1 MTNNQE
7 TINTILIDV
16 LKGVKEAGSELY
28 AAGKAGVAQAV
39 DFALQQAPLIV
50 QEFLSWKM
58 GEAIFNCIFF
68 SIVVIILLS
77 IIVWAKKK
85 IKKLQSYDD
94 DIVKIKKLLYYDD
107 DIVFY
112 SMIITFC
119 IVFTVGST
127 IPIKNNIETII
138 KIKLA
143 PRVYIIE
150 YVTKK

>member
-16 LKGVKEAGSELY
+16 LKGVKETGSELY

-39 DFALQQAPLIV
+39 DFALQQAPLVV

-68 SIVVIILLS
+68 SIAVIILLS
-77 IIVWAKKK
+77 IIIWAKKK
-85 IKKLQSYDD
+85 IKKLQSC
-94 DIVKIKKLLYYDD
+94 DD

-112 SMIITFC
+112 SMIIFFC
-119 IVFTVGST
+119 IVFTVLST

-138 KIKLA
+138 IF
-143 PRVYIIE
+143 
-150 YVTKK
+150 

>member
-16 LKGVKEAGSELY
+16 LKGVKETGSELY

-39 DFALQQAPLIV
+39 DFALQQAPLVV

-58 GEAIFNCIFF
+58 SEAIINLIFF
-68 SIVVIILLS
+68 GVGTVILLFCL
-77 IIVWAKKK
+77 IFLLKKAKKNIENDAIVPIFFGTLFTVITLIALLNN
-85 IKKLQSYDD
+85 IKKDIQT
-94 DIVKIKKLLYYDD
+94 IVKIKR
-107 DIVFY
+107 
-112 SMIITFC
+112 
-119 IVFTVGST
+119 
-127 IPIKNNIETII
+127 
-138 KIKLA
+138 A

>member
-16 LKGVKEAGSELY
+16 LKGVKETGSELY

-39 DFALQQAPLIV
+39 DFALQQAPLVV

-58 GEAIFNCIFF
+58 AEAIFNCIFF

-77 IIVWAKKK
+77 LIVWAKKK
-85 IKKLQSYDD
+85 IKKLHSCDEY
-94 DIVKIKKLLYYDD
+94 IVLY
-107 DIVFY
+107 
-112 SMIITFC
+112 SIIIIFC
-119 IVFTVGST
+119 TMLTIGST

-150 YVTKK
+150 YVTNRK

>member
-16 LKGVKEAGSELY
+16 LKGVKETGSELY

-39 DFALQQAPLIV
+39 DFALQQAPLVV

-68 SIVVIILLS
+68 SIAVIILLS
-77 IIVWAKKK
+77 IIIWAKKK
-85 IKKLQSYDD
+85 IKKLQSC
-94 DIVKIKKLLYYDD
+94 DD

-127 IPIKNNIETII
+127 IPIKTNIETII

>member
-16 LKGVKEAGSELY
+16 LKGVKETGSELY

-39 DFALQQAPLIV
+39 DFALQQAPLVV

-58 GEAIFNCIFF
+58 SEAIINLIFF
-68 SIVVIILLS
+68 GIGTVIMLFCLVFLLKKGKKNIENDAIVPIFFGTAFTVIVLIALLNN
-77 IIVWAKKK
+77 
-85 IKKLQSYDD
+85 IKK
-94 DIVKIKKLLYYDD
+94 DIQ
-107 DIVFY
+107 
-112 SMIITFC
+112 
-119 IVFTVGST
+119 TVV
-127 IPIKNNIETII
+127 

-150 YVTKK
+150 YVTNK

>member
-16 LKGVKEAGSELY
+16 LKGVKETGSELY

-39 DFALQQAPLIV
+39 DFALQQAPLVV

-58 GEAIFNCIFF
+58 SEAIINLIFF
-68 SIVVIILLS
+68 GIGAVIILFCL
-77 IIVWAKKK
+77 VFLLKKAKKNIENDAIVPIFFGTLFTVITLIALLNN
-85 IKKLQSYDD
+85 IKK
-94 DIVKIKKLLYYDD
+94 DIQ
-107 DIVFY
+107 
-112 SMIITFC
+112 
-119 IVFTVGST
+119 T
-127 IPIKNNIETII
+127 IA

-150 YVTKK
+150 YVTNK

>member
-16 LKGVKEAGSELY
+16 LKGVKETGSELY

-39 DFALQQAPLIV
+39 DFALQQAPLVV

-58 GEAIFNCIFF
+58 SEAIINLIFF
-68 SIVVIILLS
+68 GVGTVILLFCL
-77 IIVWAKKK
+77 VFLLKKAKKY
-85 IKKLQSYDD
+85 SDHEE
-94 DIVKIKKLLYYDD
+94 IVPI
-107 DIVFY
+107 FFA
-112 SMIITFC
+112 TA
-119 IVFTVGST
+119 FTV
-127 IPIKNNIETII
+127 IVLIFLLRNIKNDIQTIA

>member
-16 LKGVKEAGSELY
+16 LKGVKETGSELY

-39 DFALQQAPLIV
+39 DFALQQAPLVV

-58 GEAIFNCIFF
+58 GEAIFNCVFF
-68 SIVVIILLS
+68 SIVIIILLS

-85 IKKLQSYDD
+85 IKKLHS
-94 DIVKIKKLLYYDD
+94 YDD

-127 IPIKNNIETII
+127 IPIKNNIEIII

>member
-16 LKGVKEAGSELY
+16 LKGVKETGSELY

-39 DFALQQAPLIV
+39 DFALQQAPLVV

-58 GEAIFNCIFF
+58 SEAIINLIFF
-68 SIVVIILLS
+68 GVGTVILFFCLVFLLKK
-77 IIVWAKKK
+77 AKKN
-85 IKKLQSYDD
+85 IENDA
-94 DIVKIKKLLYYDD
+94 IVPI
-107 DIVFY
+107 FFG
-112 SMIITFC
+112 T
-119 IVFTVGST
+119 VFTVITLIALLGNIKKDIQT
-127 IPIKNNIETII
+127 IV

>member
-16 LKGVKEAGSELY
+16 LKGVKETGSELY

-39 DFALQQAPLIV
+39 DFALQQAPLVV

-58 GEAIFNCIFF
+58 SEAIINLIFF
-68 SIVVIILLS
+68 GIGTVILLFCLGFLLKK
-77 IIVWAKKK
+77 AKKH
-85 IKKLQSYDD
+85 IDNEV
-94 DIVKIKKLLYYDD
+94 IVPIFFG
-107 DIVFY
+107 IA
-112 SMIITFC
+112 
-119 IVFTVGST
+119 FTV
-127 IPIKNNIETII
+127 IALIFLLRNIKNDIQTIA

>member
-7 TINTILIDV
+7 TINTILVDV
-16 LKGVKEAGSELY
+16 LKGVKETGSELY

-39 DFALQQAPLIV
+39 DFALQQAPLVV

-58 GEAIFNCIFF
+58 SEAIINLIFF
-68 SIVVIILLS
+68 GIATAIMLFCLVFLLKKAKKHFDTEVMVPIFFGTCFTVIIS
-77 IIVWAKKK
+77 IYLFIN
-85 IKKLQSYDD
+85 
-94 DIVKIKKLLYYDD
+94 
-107 DIVFY
+107 
-112 SMIITFC
+112 
-119 IVFTVGST
+119 
-127 IPIKNNIETII
+127 IKNNIQTIA

>member
-1 MTNNQE
+1 MLFSKAIKVIT
-7 TINTILIDV
+7 
-16 LKGVKEAGSELY
+16 VKSVPKNIGNIAS
-28 AAGKAGVAQAV
+28 
-39 DFALQQAPLIV
+39 FSIF
-50 QEFLSWKM
+50 FL
-58 GEAIFNCIFF
+58 AFF
-68 SIVVIILLS
+68 SIAVVILLS

-85 IKKLQSYDD
+85 INKLQS
-94 DIVKIKKLLYYDD
+94 YDD

>member
-16 LKGVKEAGSELY
+16 LKGVKETGSELY

-39 DFALQQAPLIV
+39 DFALQQAPLVV

-58 GEAIFNCIFF
+58 SEAIINLIFF
-68 SIVVIILLS
+68 GVGTVILLFCL
-77 IIVWAKKK
+77 IFLLKKAKKNIENDAIVPIFFGTLFTVITLIALLNN
-85 IKKLQSYDD
+85 IKK
-94 DIVKIKKLLYYDD
+94 DIQT
-107 DIVFY
+107 IV
-112 SMIITFC
+112 
-119 IVFTVGST
+119 
-127 IPIKNNIETII
+127 

>member
-16 LKGVKEAGSELY
+16 LKGVKETGSELY

-39 DFALQQAPLIV
+39 DFALQQAPLVV

-58 GEAIFNCIFF
+58 SEAIINLIFF
-68 SIVVIILLS
+68 GIGTVILLFCLGFLLKK
-77 IIVWAKKK
+77 AKKYSDHEEIVPIFFGTLFTVITLIALLNN
-85 IKKLQSYDD
+85 IKK
-94 DIVKIKKLLYYDD
+94 DIQT
-107 DIVFY
+107 IV
-112 SMIITFC
+112 
-119 IVFTVGST
+119 
-127 IPIKNNIETII
+127 

-150 YVTKK
+150 YVTNK

>member
-16 LKGVKEAGSELY
+16 LKGVKETGSELY

-39 DFALQQAPLIV
+39 DFALQQAPLVV

-58 GEAIFNCIFF
+58 SEAIINLIFF
-68 SIVVIILLS
+68 GVGTVILLFCL
-77 IIVWAKKK
+77 VFLLKKAKKNIENDAIVPIFFGTLFTVITLIALLNN
-85 IKKLQSYDD
+85 IKK
-94 DIVKIKKLLYYDD
+94 DIQ
-107 DIVFY
+107 
-112 SMIITFC
+112 
-119 IVFTVGST
+119 TVV
-127 IPIKNNIETII
+127 

-150 YVTKK
+150 YVTNK

>member
-16 LKGVKEAGSELY
+16 LKGVKETGSELY
-28 AAGKAGVAQAV
+28 AVGKAGVAQAV
-39 DFALQQAPLIV
+39 DFALQQAPLVV

-58 GEAIFNCIFF
+58 SEAIINLIFF
-68 SIVVIILLS
+68 GIGTVIMLFCLSFLLKK
-77 IIVWAKKK
+77 AKKY
-85 IKKLQSYDD
+85 SDHEE
-94 DIVKIKKLLYYDD
+94 IVPI
-107 DIVFY
+107 FFA
-112 SMIITFC
+112 TA
-119 IVFTVGST
+119 FTV
-127 IPIKNNIETII
+127 IVLIFLLRNIKNDIQTIA

>member
-16 LKGVKEAGSELY
+16 LKGVKETGSELY

-39 DFALQQAPLIV
+39 DFALQQAPLVV

-58 GEAIFNCIFF
+58 SEAIINLIFF
-68 SIVVIILLS
+68 GVGIVILLFCL
-77 IIVWAKKK
+77 VFLLKKAKKNIENDAIVPIFFGTLFTVITLIALLNN
-85 IKKLQSYDD
+85 IKK
-94 DIVKIKKLLYYDD
+94 DIQ
-107 DIVFY
+107 
-112 SMIITFC
+112 
-119 IVFTVGST
+119 TVV
-127 IPIKNNIETII
+127 

>member
-16 LKGVKEAGSELY
+16 LKGVKETGSELY

-39 DFALQQAPLIV
+39 DFALQQAPLVV

-58 GEAIFNCIFF
+58 SEAIINLIFF
-68 SIVVIILLS
+68 GIGTVILLFCL
-77 IIVWAKKK
+77 VFLLKKAKKNIENDAIVPIFFGTLFTVITLIALLNN
-85 IKKLQSYDD
+85 IKK
-94 DIVKIKKLLYYDD
+94 DIQ
-107 DIVFY
+107 
-112 SMIITFC
+112 
-119 IVFTVGST
+119 TVV
-127 IPIKNNIETII
+127 

-150 YVTKK
+150 YVTNK

>member
-16 LKGVKEAGSELY
+16 LKGVKETGSELY

-39 DFALQQAPLIV
+39 DFALQQAPLVV

-58 GEAIFNCIFF
+58 SEAIINLIFF
-68 SIVVIILLS
+68 GVGIVILLFCL
-77 IIVWAKKK
+77 VFLLKKAKKNIENDAIVPIFFGTLFTVITLIALLNN
-85 IKKLQSYDD
+85 IKK
-94 DIVKIKKLLYYDD
+94 DIQT
-107 DIVFY
+107 IV
-112 SMIITFC
+112 
-119 IVFTVGST
+119 
-127 IPIKNNIETII
+127 

>member
-16 LKGVKEAGSELY
+16 LKGVKETGSELY

-39 DFALQQAPLIV
+39 DFALQQAPLVV

-58 GEAIFNCIFF
+58 SEAIINLIFLGTGAL
-68 SIVVIILLS
+68 ILFCFFIFL
-77 IIVWAKKK
+77 IKKAKKH
-85 IKKLQSYDD
+85 IGNDA
-94 DIVKIKKLLYYDD
+94 IVPISMGMTITLAFMIALL
-107 DIVFY
+107 IN
-112 SMIITFC
+112 
-119 IVFTVGST
+119 
-127 IPIKNNIETII
+127 IKNNIQTIA

>member
-16 LKGVKEAGSELY
+16 LKGVKETGSELY

-39 DFALQQAPLIV
+39 DFALQQAPLVV

-58 GEAIFNCIFF
+58 SEAIINLIFF
-68 SIVVIILLS
+68 GIGTVIMLFCLVFLLKK
-77 IIVWAKKK
+77 AKKNIDNDGIVPIFFGTCFTVIVLIALLGS
-85 IKKLQSYDD
+85 IKKEIQ
-94 DIVKIKKLLYYDD
+94 
-107 DIVFY
+107 
-112 SMIITFC
+112 
-119 IVFTVGST
+119 TVV
-127 IPIKNNIETII
+127 

>member
-16 LKGVKEAGSELY
+16 LKGVKETGSELY

-39 DFALQQAPLIV
+39 DFALQQAPLVV

-58 GEAIFNCIFF
+58 SEAIINLIFF
-68 SIVVIILLS
+68 GIGAVILLFCL
-77 IIVWAKKK
+77 IYLLKKAKKH
-85 IKKLQSYDD
+85 IEDEA
-94 DIVKIKKLLYYDD
+94 IVPIFFG
-107 DIVFY
+107 I
-112 SMIITFC
+112 S
-119 IVFTVGST
+119 FTVISLIALLGYMKKDIQT
-127 IPIKNNIETII
+127 VV

-150 YVTKK
+150 YVTDRK

>member
-16 LKGVKEAGSELY
+16 LKGVKETGSELY

-39 DFALQQAPLIV
+39 DFALQQAPLVV

-58 GEAIFNCIFF
+58 SEAIINLIFF
-68 SIVVIILLS
+68 GVGTVILLFCLGFLLKK
-77 IIVWAKKK
+77 AKKNIENDAIVPIFFGTLFTVITLIALLNN
-85 IKKLQSYDD
+85 IKK
-94 DIVKIKKLLYYDD
+94 DIQT
-107 DIVFY
+107 IV
-112 SMIITFC
+112 
-119 IVFTVGST
+119 
-127 IPIKNNIETII
+127 

>member
-16 LKGVKEAGSELY
+16 LKGVKETGSELY
-28 AAGKAGVAQAV
+28 AAGKAGVAQAI
-39 DFALQQAPLIV
+39 DFALQQAPLVV

-85 IKKLQSYDD
+85 IKKLQS
-94 DIVKIKKLLYYDD
+94 YDD

>member
-16 LKGVKEAGSELY
+16 LKGVKETGSELY

-39 DFALQQAPLIV
+39 DLALQQAPLVV

-58 GEAIFNCIFF
+58 SEAIINLIFF
-68 SIVVIILLS
+68 GVGTVILLFCL
-77 IIVWAKKK
+77 VFLLKKAKKN
-85 IKKLQSYDD
+85 IENDA
-94 DIVKIKKLLYYDD
+94 IVPI
-107 DIVFY
+107 FFG
-112 SMIITFC
+112 T
-119 IVFTVGST
+119 VFTVIVLMMLLGS
-127 IPIKNNIETII
+127 IKNEIQTIT

>member
-16 LKGVKEAGSELY
+16 LKGVKETGSELY
-28 AAGKAGVAQAV
+28 VAGKAGVAQAV
-39 DFALQQAPLIV
+39 DFALQQAPLVV

-58 GEAIFNCIFF
+58 SEAIINLIFF
-68 SIVVIILLS
+68 GVGTVIMLFCLVFLLKK
-77 IIVWAKKK
+77 AKKN
-85 IKKLQSYDD
+85 IENGT
-94 DIVKIKKLLYYDD
+94 IVPI
-107 DIVFY
+107 FFG
-112 SMIITFC
+112 T
-119 IVFTVGST
+119 VFTV
-127 IPIKNNIETII
+127 IALIFLLHNIKNDIQTIA